1 MIMENQIG
9 CGGHRSRQI
18 RQPAAQSKLR
28 EPFDVAHAAYFVPMM
43 RKIKNNRDFTLSP
56 YFVLATRSCCYF

>member
-9 CGGHRSRQI
+9 CGGHRSTQI

-28 EPFDVAHAAYFVPMM
+28 EPFDVARAAYFVPMM
-43 RKIKNNRDFTLSP
+43 RKIKNNRDFSLIPWTLVQSSRRK
-56 YFVLATRSCCYF
+56 TK